1 MLQEA
6 ATLQAHYP
14 LFAPMVT
21 FLFGAAIGSFI
32 NVVVYRLPIM
42 LTRDWQQQSL
52 EILADA
58 TDKDLLVADLA
69 KRLPPLRFVDMRCK
83 SVFRLVT
90 LLRY

>member
-14 LFAPMVT
+14 LFAPMVA
-21 FLFGAAIGSFI
+21 FLFGSAIGSFI

-58 TDKDLLVADLA
+58 TAKDPLVANLA
-69 KRLPPLRFVDMRCK
+69 NRLPSDDTP
-83 SVFRLVT
+83 
-90 LLRY
+90 